1 MSDNTA
7 LDIRM
12 KRYEHAFRQY
22 LPRRTYTLMRL
33 DGRAFHSYLK
43 DAERPVDFPFMAAM
57 DLVAIRL
64 CEEIMGAR
72 FAYVQSDE
80 ISLLLT
86 DFDTHQ
92 TEPWFGGNM
101 NKLLSIP
108 PSMASG
114 YLSRLRPEPA
124 PIPQFDCR
132 VWTMSDP
139 VEVANY
145 FVWRQRDA
153 VRNSIQM
160 VGQHYFTQAQLF
172 GQSTDQIQEMLFAQH
187 GVNWSQFPVGAKR
200 GRLVFKDVSEGW
212 NSMGAPTFI
221 AGPFPGMAQLIPPM
235 PSLWDKEENAKASGD

>member
-1 MSDNTA
+1 
-7 LDIRM
+7 M
-12 KRYEHAFRQY
+12 KQYEHAYRQY

-33 DGRAFHSYLK
+33 DIRAAHSYLK
-43 DAERPVDFPFMAAM
+43 GAERPFDFPFMAAM
-57 DLVAIRL
+57 DIVAMKL
-64 CEEIMGAR
+64 CEGIMGAR

-92 TEPWFGGNM
+92 SEPFFGGNM

-114 YLSRLRPEPA
+114 YLARLRPEPE

-132 VWTMSDP
+132 VWSMSDP

-172 GQSTDQIQEMLFAQH
+172 GQSTDQIQETLFAQH
-187 GVNWSQFPVGAKR
+187 GVNWSQFPVSAKR
-200 GRLVFKDVSEGW
+200 GRLVFKHEEEGW
-212 NSMGAPTFI
+212 IAMGAPTFKAE
-221 AGPFPGMAQLIPPM
+221 AGSMLAQLIPSM
-235 PSLWDKEENAKASGD
+235 PSLQDG